1 MGLRARPLVAERT
14 ARAKIAGMTLL
25 RPSLLAGLITL
36 GASVSL
42 SAALAVVAP
51 RDAHASVSIAVGYE
65 ALVKD
70 ADAVGV
76 VTPVEAKTVWE
87 EGRIVTYTRVK
98 VEQGIAGDVGT
109 GSEAWMRTL
118 GGVVGKIGQLVDG
131 EPVFTANKSSLV
143 FMRKFKGT
151 GTWEVSARAQG
162 QYPIQEPAAVD
173 AADKTKPAGQ
183 RRVMR
188 SGTAGMLL
196 PPKANVAVP
205 SANVAG
211 PPTKIDPSAV
221 DRLSQIR
228 LAGEVLH
235 DRPLD
240 EVARD
245 IAATWKKLHPAT
257 TTPAATDTN
266 TKK

>member
-1 MGLRARPLVAERT
+1 MR
-14 ARAKIAGMTLL
+14 LL
-25 RPSLLAGLITL
+25 RPSLLAAIVSIGA
-36 GASVSL
+36 GAS
-42 SAALAVVAP
+42 LAVFAP
-51 RDAHASVSIAVGYE
+51 TDAHASVSIAVGYE

-76 VTPVEAKTVWE
+76 VTPVESKTVWE

-98 VEQGIAGDVGT
+98 VDQSVAGDLGT
-109 GSEAWMRTL
+109 GADGWVRTL

-143 FMRKFKGT
+143 FLRKFKSS

-162 QYPIQEPAAVD
+162 QYPIVVD
-173 AADKTKPAGQ
+173 DTDKTRPAGQ

-188 SGTAGMLL
+188 SGAAGMLL
-196 PPKANVAVP
+196 PPTPASTVT
-205 SANVAG
+205 AG
-211 PPTKIDPSAV
+211 PPTKTDPNGAA
-221 DRLSQIR
+221 DRVAQLR

-245 IAATWKKLHPAT
+245 IAASWKKLHST
-257 TTPAATDTN
+257 TTT
-266 TKK
+266 TK